1 MLYALCVFFRLGRRL
16 RIEREDGSN
25 FNPGMRM
32 NRGKPWSL
40 VSSVLAF
47 LLLVLLS
54 DGHSQV
60 SPLMKYEPSREPWRV
75 RADSI
80 SFDHGTQTYIAEGR
94 VEISQGNRRLTA
106 DRVVLNAETNE
117 AEATGKATLIQGED
131 SIRAEKMMIDLDTN
145 LGIIFQ
151 GTLFLKKQNYY
162 LRGEE
167 IERVGEDTYR
177 VKGGSFTT
185 CDGDWPAWRFTGGE
199 ALVTLEEYVDV
210 WGATFQVKNVPILY
224 SPYLFFPMKTQ
235 RQSGFLFPRI
245 GYSNTAG
252 ARASLAYFWA
262 MARNMDA
269 TFYLD
274 LATKKGIGEGVEY
287 RYVRKS
293 ESYGSLSGYH
303 SRESEEYRQ
312 KYTDKLD
319 RKPDRWQANL
329 QHDEYFDPSFF
340 AKARLRAFSDR
351 QYFVDYGSTYGDQS
365 AEQVYSLLSLTKNW
379 ERFSFFG
386 EARHTVDLRQED
398 KTTLQY
404 YPLTNFV
411 GIRQPLFSSPL
422 FFNFETSYGYFFRE
436 RGTTGNRVDLYPRV
450 SLPLKWGG
458 LEFNTQLGGRET
470 WYARIDGTDE
480 SRTRQLWDF
489 QTTLGSDLYR
499 VFDTGWESLPKIKHV
514 IRPEISYLYIP
525 DVDQS
530 DIPYYDPAVPKT
542 NAVFY
547 GVTNRI
553 IGKVVEKSQTRY
565 HEYLYF
571 KIGQTYDINEATRPL
586 GPSSEPRRPFGSI
599 ASELRIKGLQY
610 ATVENIANYD
620 LNKSEFQTSY
630 TNLGLSDGRGD
641 SFSLEH
647 LWRKGIEE
655 QINGGLRV
663 RVFPF
668 LDLSFGKRYSLFTH
682 QPLDTTYGLIYRHQC
697 WSLDVT
703 YAETPTVSGAPAEKK
718 IWFMLTLTGVTQVG
732 KK

>member
-1 MLYALCVFFRLGRRL
+1 
-16 RIEREDGSN
+16 
-25 FNPGMRM
+25 M
-32 NRGKPWSL
+32 NRGKGWIL

-47 LLLVLLS
+47 LFLALLS
-54 DGHSQV
+54 NGHSQV
-60 SPLMKYEPSREPWRV
+60 SPLMKYESSREPWRV

-80 SFDHGTQTYIAEGR
+80 SFDHETQTYVAEGR
-94 VEISQGNRRLTA
+94 VEISQGSRKLTA
-106 DRVVLNAETNE
+106 DRVVLNTETNE
-117 AEATGKATLIQGED
+117 AEATGKVTLIQGED
-131 SIRAEKMMIDLDTN
+131 SIRGEKMMINLDTN
-145 LGIIFQ
+145 LGIIIQ
-151 GTLFLKKQNYY
+151 GTLFLKKQHYY

-199 ALVTLEEYVDV
+199 ALVTLEEYADV

-224 SPYLFFPMKTQ
+224 FPYLLIPVKTQ
-235 RQSGFLFPRI
+235 RQSGFLFPGI
-245 GYSNTAG
+245 GYSNNAG
-252 ARASLAYFWA
+252 ARVNLAYFWA
-262 MARNMDA
+262 IARNMDA

-274 LATKKGIGEGVEY
+274 LTTKKGIGEGAEY
-287 RYVRKS
+287 RYIRKN
-293 ESYGSLSGYH
+293 ESHGSLYGYH
-303 SRESEEYRQ
+303 FRESEEYRQ

-319 RKPDRWQANL
+319 RKPDRWEAHL

-340 AKARLRAFSDR
+340 AKARLKAFSDR
-351 QYFVDYGSTYGDQS
+351 QYFVDYGSTYVDRS
-365 AEQVYSLLSLTKNW
+365 TEQVYSLLSLTKNW

-404 YPLTNFV
+404 YPLTKLV

-422 FFNFETSYGYFFRE
+422 FFNFESSYGYFFRE
-436 RGTTGNRVDLYPRV
+436 RGSTGNRVDLYPRV

-470 WYARIDGTDE
+470 WYAGVSEGDG
-480 SRTRQLWDF
+480 SRSRELWDF
-489 QTTLGSDLYR
+489 QTSLGSDLYR
-499 VFDTGWESLPKIKHV
+499 VYDTGWEKIPKIKHV

-530 DIPYYDPAVPKT
+530 DIPFYDQAVPKT

-571 KIGQTYDINEATRPL
+571 KVGQTYDINELTRDL
-586 GPSSEPRRPFGSI
+586 GPSSEPRRPFGLI
-599 ASELRIKGLQY
+599 TSELRLKGLQY
-610 ATVENIANYD
+610 VQLENIANYD
-620 LNKSEFQTSY
+620 PNQNHFQTSY
-630 TNLGLSDGRGD
+630 SLLGLSDGRGD

-647 LWRKGIEE
+647 FWRKGIEE
-655 QINGGLRV
+655 QINGYLRI
-663 RVFPF
+663 RVLPS
-668 LDLSFGKRYSLFTH
+668 LDLSFAKRYSLFTD
-682 QPLDTTYGLIYRHQC
+682 QALDTTYGLSFRHQC
-697 WSLDVT
+697 WSLDVNYSEIPT
-703 YAETPTVSGAPAEKK
+703 YSGAPAEKK

-732 KK
+732 KR